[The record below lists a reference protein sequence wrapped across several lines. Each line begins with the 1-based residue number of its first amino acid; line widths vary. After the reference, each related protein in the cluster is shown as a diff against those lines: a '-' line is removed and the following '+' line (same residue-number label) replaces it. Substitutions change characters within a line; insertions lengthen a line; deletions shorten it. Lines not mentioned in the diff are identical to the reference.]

1 MLQTRSC
8 RHGGTRACHPAV
20 GGITQGRGA
29 HYKRFTSGSLFAGP
43 ANSSLRRHQPGPPPA
58 VHCRHRRRRGAAR
71 DSRTVLLFTATRW
84 TNIYFAGFSDPI
96 VRPGCTRAAVAHS
109 GTARPPALES
119 GAVLFCV
126 RLVVLG
132 PGEDL
137 LVLLRGR
144 VPAAVTL
151 HAAQLQRAEG
161 VRVLAQRGQR
171 GLQRALERFRR
182 ARRER
187 PARARA
193 CRAPGGT
200 MLSLNLAR
208 SFSCRHCDEL
218 KTRHSGVRQ
227 HGGPGS
233 QRTAAQGVRPFMD
246 RGPAVR

>member
-109 GTARPPALES
+109 GTAPAPRAGKRGCS
-119 GAVLFCV
+119 I
-126 RLVVLG
+126 
-132 PGEDL
+132 
-137 LVLLRGR
+137 LRTAGR
-144 VPAAVTL
+144 TWP
-151 HAAQLQRAEG
+151 R
-161 VRVLAQRGQR
+161 R
-171 GLQRALERFRR
+171 RF
-182 ARRER
+182 A
-187 PARARA
+187 
-193 CRAPGGT
+193 
-200 MLSLNLAR
+200 
-208 SFSCRHCDEL
+208 
-218 KTRHSGVRQ
+218 
-227 HGGPGS
+227 
-233 QRTAAQGVRPFMD
+233 RTAARPRPSCCHAPCRAAAA
-246 RGPAVR
+246 RGRSPGARAAWPARSPARPGTRPPCTARTSSPCPCLPRARGHHAEPEPGAKFLMSPL